1 MPSKGFNDLTIIV
14 KNDLDHDIG
23 YVVINSI
30 LNNTSSGGVRIM
42 EDISLAEIKSLA
54 KEMTLKYSFIG
65 LNRGGAKSG
74 IKIPKNSSRQERI
87 SIIEEFGQRISPLIS
102 AGIYFPGRDM
112 NCSEEDL
119 RTIYNGA
126 GTTLDKIT
134 NTSYFTAVSLENA
147 IMACK
152 DVYALPKPVT
162 LAIEGF
168 GSVGRYLAERLNQ
181 DVFKIA
187 ALSTIKGAIFNP
199 EGLPL
204 NNLMEY
210 KEKYGDDFVFE
221 FPDAEI
227 IKKETILTADADILI
242 PCARTW
248 SINDENASKVK
259 ARFIVPA
266 ANAPYTQGALN
277 VLSKQKTVC
286 LPGFVCNSGGVYASS
301 MFDNGISLKDIE
313 MNSEIYFREV
323 IKTLL
328 KKSLELDMSPVE
340 IATMVAIKRFEKNKA
355 ENGNSGIYERALKR
369 ALAKGLFPR
378 SIYRVLWLKRFKS
391 NLINLESDIEGFKI

>member
-30 LNNTSSGGVRIM
+30 LNNTSSGGVRIL
-42 EDISLAEIKSLA
+42 EDISLAEIKALA

-74 IKIPKNSSRQERI
+74 IRIPKNSSNQERI

-126 GTTLDKIT
+126 GTTLGKIT
-134 NTSYFTAVSLENA
+134 NTSYFTAISVENA

-152 DVYALPKPVT
+152 DVYALPSPVT

-168 GSVGRYLAERLNQ
+168 GSVGRYLAERLNP
-181 DVFKIA
+181 DVFQIV
-187 ALSTIKGAIFNP
+187 ALSTIKGAIFNHK
-199 EGLPL
+199 GLPL
-204 NNLMEY
+204 NKLVEY

-221 FPDAEI
+221 FTDAEM
-227 IKKETILTADADILI
+227 IKKENILAFDADILV

-248 SINDENASKVK
+248 SINEENAHKAK

-266 ANAPYTQGALN
+266 ANAPYTQGAIN
-277 VLSKQKTVC
+277 ILSKQKTVC

-301 MFDNGISLKDIE
+301 MFDNGISLEDIE
-313 MNSEIYFREV
+313 MNSETYFREV
-323 IKTLL
+323 VSTLL
-328 KKSLELDMSPVE
+328 DRSRELDLSPVE
-340 IATMVAIKRFEKNKA
+340 IAIKVAIKRFEKNKA
-355 ENGNSGIYERALKR
+355 ENGNSGVFKRIIKR
-369 ALAKGLFPR
+369 ALAKGFFPK
-378 SIYRVLWLKRFKS
+378 SIYRAQWLKRFKS
-391 NLINLESDIEGFKI
+391 NLIDLENEIAGFNI